1 MLSSVP
7 NPTDLAA
14 GVVKLC
20 GMTRLEDVRAAAM
33 AGADWIGV
41 IMVAGSSRCVS
52 AQQAASLMSAARENN
67 LIGVLVLADPSP
79 DLLGAL
85 VQQVRPAML
94 QLHGQESPALLAQI
108 RQTTCLNIP
117 LSLIKAL
124 TVQAD
129 LTAQDLQ
136 AYGDAADYLLLD
148 RSKQPQP
155 PTAYDPIT
163 WLQQNPLPT
172 NIRYLLAGGLSAD
185 NVANRIAAAHKLHPA
200 FGVDVASGIEADPVR
215 QPGIKDL
222 AMMQAFVQNARMAF
236 AEPLKKPD

>member
-148 RSKQPQP
+148 RSKQPNQASCEP
-155 PTAYDPIT
+155 LA
-163 WLQQNPLPT
+163 WLAQNTLPST
-172 NIRYLLAGGLSAD
+172 IPYLLAGGLTAD
-185 NVANRIAAAHKLHPA
+185 NVADRIAATKKLHPA
-200 FGVDVASGIEADPVR
+200 FGVDVASGIEADPAR

-236 AEPLKKPD
+236 ADSLKKPD